1 MPNVSYEKIESIFE
15 EKLREAIQPLTK
27 QVEDAMKN
35 INFISEK
42 YDEIIKLLKVS
53 EEERKLL
60 VTENKNLK
68 AKVLQ
73 SENEIK
79 PLQQSFN
86 DMDQYLRR
94 DCVEIR
100 GLPIDSKQ
108 NSNNLV
114 LKIAE
119 KIVIDIKE
127 SDISV
132 SHILP
137 RRNFVDQSRL
147 RQNSTEAII
156 VKFVQRDIKDKF
168 YRARKNLKNLTAANF
183 DFESSNKIF
192 INENLTRKNKELFN
206 SCLNIK

>member
-1 MPNVSYEKIESIFE
+1 MLNEICFLATFSNDGERPISCEKIESIFE

-35 INFISEK
+35 INFIIER

-53 EEERKLL
+53 EEGKLL

-79 PLQQSFN
+79 LLQQSVN

-94 DCVEIR
+94 ECVEIR
-100 GLPIDSKQ
+100 GLPIDRKQ

-119 KIVIDIKE
+119 KIRIDIKE

-137 RRNFVDQSRL
+137 RRNFIDQSRL
-147 RQNSTEAII
+147 I
-156 VKFVQRDIKDKF
+156 DKILQKLSF
-168 YRARKNLKNLTAANF
+168 CKGILKINLIEQERIL
-183 DFESSNKIF
+183 KI
-192 INENLTRKNKELFN
+192 
-206 SCLNIK
+206 

>member
-53 EEERKLL
+53 EEQK
-60 VTENKNLK
+60 NKNLK

-147 RQNSTEAII
+147 RQNCAEG
-156 VKFVQRDIKDKF
+156 
-168 YRARKNLKNLTAANF
+168 Y
-183 DFESSNKIF
+183 
-192 INENLTRKNKELFN
+192 
-206 SCLNIK
+206 

>member
-60 VTENKNLK
+60 VTKNKNLK

-79 PLQQSFN
+79 LLQQSFN
-86 DMDQYLRR
+86 DWTSIL
-94 DCVEIR
+94 EGI
-100 GLPIDSKQ
+100 
-108 NSNNLV
+108 V
-114 LKIAE
+114 LK
-119 KIVIDIKE
+119 
-127 SDISV
+127 
-132 SHILP
+132 
-137 RRNFVDQSRL
+137 
-147 RQNSTEAII
+147 
-156 VKFVQRDIKDKF
+156 
-168 YRARKNLKNLTAANF
+168 
-183 DFESSNKIF
+183 
-192 INENLTRKNKELFN
+192 
-206 SCLNIK
+206 